1 MRQKKDI
8 AKGKQEE
15 LRRVL
20 CRVIFSYYRLV
31 DCIYTW
37 YLQSTDMIYSFGLRN

>member
-15 LRRVL
+15 LCRVL
-20 CRVIFSYYRLV
+20 CCVIFSYYRLV

-37 YLQSTDMIYSFGLRN
+37 HLLITDMVYPSDARN